1 MVQEIYLI
9 DNNNE
14 LIEKLNES
22 FKRELNEYKFKSV
35 KATEIEVALRNIPS
49 LIIVDEDTA
58 NVNIVEFC
66 KSIRSNEDNSITPII
81 VVSSNRKNIL

>member
-35 KATEIEVALRNIPS
+35 KAT
-49 LIIVDEDTA
+49 
-58 NVNIVEFC
+58 
-66 KSIRSNEDNSITPII
+66 
-81 VVSSNRKNIL
+81 